1 MVMKMILVIEMILCC
16 VLFSIMVILGT
27 RKNPLSGL
35 HNMPVALQE
44 RVSSLEQYQNVEVV
58 HTRKRILKKLP
69 ALIMLTIIFVL
80 MIYASGA
87 RSFKQGFINTFL
99 LWSVIKLYVVFVLD
113 CGWLAHTPSAWIP
126 GTEDMK
132 ECYQDYVF
140 YMKSI
145 PRSLIAG
152 LVVAALVGLAIEI
165 IV

>member
-1 MVMKMILVIEMILCC
+1 MHLVAEKVMVMKMILVIEMILCC

-80 MIYASGA
+80 MIYE
-87 RSFKQGFINTFL
+87 KKLIEL
-99 LWSVIKLYVVFVLD
+99 LFN
-113 CGWLAHTPSAWIP
+113 
-126 GTEDMK
+126 
-132 ECYQDYVF
+132 
-140 YMKSI
+140 
-145 PRSLIAG
+145 LI
-152 LVVAALVGLAIEI
+152 ISS
-165 IV
+165 